1 MTRLIIESFG
11 VGGIP
16 DYGNGSLKSS
26 IHRWITAG
34 KIVVMATQVPNEG
47 SDMSVY
53 EVGHAV
59 KNIYDLPESYDMT
72 LEAVVAKTMWILGR
86 TKERKEFR
94 KLFYT
99 AVNHDLL
106 FVPE

>member
-1 MTRLIIESFG
+1 
-11 VGGIP
+11 
-16 DYGNGSLKSS
+16 
-26 IHRWITAG
+26 
-34 KIVVMATQVPNEG
+34 MATQVPNEG